1 MKRIA
6 LILAVAVTVIMSSC
20 VKPEN
25 PTDEPSQ
32 ISFSILGDSYSTFEG
47 YVDPE
52 TNDVWEH
59 YEDIGVTNVEQMW
72 WHKVAVNMD
81 WVLDKNN
88 SFSGALI
95 CNYQDFEGGNHY
107 APNSFVRRMNS
118 LGNSNVIF
126 ILGGTNDVWQDA
138 PFGDYVDVDWTEEQL
153 CSFRPAL
160 AYLLSNMKRLYPTS
174 KLYFLLETDPCP
186 GGITEETRLN
196 LIESVHRITSSY
208 DVECIDLTIHKNWWH
223 PDAQGQADIAR
234 QVLEVLLAD
243 FNV

>member
-1 MKRIA
+1 MKRIL
-6 LILAVAVTVIMSSC
+6 LILALAMTVILSSC
-20 VKPEN
+20 VKPEE
-25 PTDEPSQ
+25 PTE
-32 ISFSILGDSYSTFEG
+32 IHFSILGDSYSTFEG

-52 TNDVWEH
+52 TNDVWQH
-59 YEDIGVTNVEQMW
+59 YANIGVTKVEQMW
-72 WHKVAVNMD
+72 WHKIATEMG

-95 CNYQDFEGGNHY
+95 CNFSDFEDGDYYGHH
-107 APNSFVRRMNS
+107 SFLKRMND
-118 LGNSNVIF
+118 LGNSDVIF

-160 AYLLSNMKRLYPTS
+160 AYLLSNMKRLYPNS

-208 DVECIDLTIHKNWWH
+208 DVECIDLTIHKDWWH
-223 PDAQGQADIAR
+223 PDAQGQNDIAR
-234 QVLEVLLAD
+234 QTLEVLMAD
-243 FNV
+243 FNANV